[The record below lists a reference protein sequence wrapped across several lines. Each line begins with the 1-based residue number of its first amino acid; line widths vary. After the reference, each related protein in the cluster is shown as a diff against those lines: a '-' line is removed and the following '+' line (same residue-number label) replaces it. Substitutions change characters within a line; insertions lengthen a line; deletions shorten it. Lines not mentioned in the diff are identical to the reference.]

1 MIITK
6 LALPRRT
13 FLRGTSVALAMP
25 LLDAMVPALSALAR
39 SAAAPVP
46 RLAICGMSNG
56 IYRPTFRPPSGGET
70 DFTMSRTLAPLAP
83 FRDQLVIVD
92 GLSNAAADT
101 AESAGGP
108 HARANSTFLTG
119 VRAKRTEGADVHL
132 GKSFDQYAA
141 DTLGVETPLRSLE
154 LQLESSYSGI
164 CDTGYSCAYTNTY
177 AWRTATQ
184 PLPMEINPRMVFER
198 LFGDA
203 GSVKAQQIQMRRDR
217 SVLDWVQGELSG
229 LQKRLGAS
237 DQHTLND
244 YLDSVRDVEL
254 RIQKA
259 EKRSETTELPEVI
272 KPRGIPDTVDEHVK
286 LMFDLQLLAFQA
298 DITRVVTFQMTREQ
312 ATTTY
317 PELGVTDGHHNI
329 SHHGS
334 NPANYEQQTKLHTY
348 FVSQVARFA
357 EKLRATPDG
366 DGNLL
371 DHAMVMY
378 SAALGDGDAHSVHNL
393 PVAIVGGGC
402 GQLRGGRYMEYELD
416 TPFMNL
422 GLTLLDKVGAHV
434 DAIGDSTGRLAN
446 L

>member
-298 DITRVVTFQMTREQ
+298 DITRGGHIPDDTGAGHDHLPGARRDRWAPQHLPPREQ
-312 ATTTY
+312 
-317 PELGVTDGHHNI
+317 P
-329 SHHGS
+329 
-334 NPANYEQQTKLHTY
+334 
-348 FVSQVARFA
+348 
-357 EKLRATPDG
+357 
-366 DGNLL
+366 
-371 DHAMVMY
+371 
-378 SAALGDGDAHSVHNL
+378 
-393 PVAIVGGGC
+393 
-402 GQLRGGRYMEYELD
+402 GQLRAADEAAHLLREPSRALCGEAPRHAGRRRESPRSRD
-416 TPFMNL
+416 
-422 GLTLLDKVGAHV
+422 
-434 DAIGDSTGRLAN
+434 GDVQRRPGRRRCTQRAQSAGRDCRRRVRPAAGRAVHGV
-446 L
+446 